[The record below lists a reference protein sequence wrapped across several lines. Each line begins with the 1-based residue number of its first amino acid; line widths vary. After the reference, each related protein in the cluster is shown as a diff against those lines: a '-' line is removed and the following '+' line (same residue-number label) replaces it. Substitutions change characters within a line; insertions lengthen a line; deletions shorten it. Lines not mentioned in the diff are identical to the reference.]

1 MALVQW
7 FHQSERMARNAR
19 SIEELTLALM
29 CRASSLSATRIGAIT
44 PDDWVRILDWSVEH
58 RFAPYLHYSLGQA
71 GLRGSLPT
79 EVRAQLQQAYRRA
92 TLRALSMQRDM
103 LHVNSVLQ
111 GAGIEHLFMKGAY
124 LAQFAYPEPGLR
136 PLRDLDVLVRPE
148 QAMDAFQV
156 LQDNGLERIARN
168 VGNPHAH
175 LAHGKHLPPL
185 RIPGRALV
193 EVHTLTMAPNSP
205 SRHAVVPGQHDTLA
219 VRMIRRDVGG
229 TAICFEGAED
239 LLLHL
244 CVHAAV
250 DHQFNNGP
258 LILSDIAWL
267 MNTHTIDW
275 PLVWNAAR
283 EQGATRGLALVLRLV
298 EREWPEEALTLPVQ
312 WSGDSAGIL
321 PADAPILDIA
331 ARSLLQ
337 NVAARGDVALQ
348 AEMGAEGSLSGKAAR
363 LLRRAFPGR
372 VELARE
378 FPVRAESPWVYAW
391 YPAKWWRLCRRF
403 PDFLHNLLNARARTD
418 AENVGAI
425 SAWLRE

>member
-7 FHQSERMARNAR
+7 FHQSDRMARNAR

-29 CRASSLSATRIGAIT
+29 CRASSLSAAGIGAIT
-44 PDDWVRILDWSVEH
+44 EDDWARILDWSIEH

-71 GLRGSLPT
+71 GLRASLPT
-79 EVRAQLQQAYRRA
+79 EVGTRLQQTYRRA
-92 TLRALSMQRDM
+92 SLRALSMQRDM

-111 GAGIEHLFMKGAY
+111 AAGIEHLFMKGAY

-148 QAMDAFQV
+148 QALDAFRV
-156 LQDNGLERIARN
+156 LQDNGLERIDRN
-168 VGNPHAH
+168 VGNPAAH

-185 RIPGRALV
+185 RIPGGALV
-193 EVHTLTMAPNSP
+193 EVHTLTTAPSGP
-205 SRHAVVPGQHDTLA
+205 LRHAAMPGQHDTLA
-219 VRMIRRDVGG
+219 ARMIRRDVGG

-244 CVHAAV
+244 CIHAAV

-267 MNTHTIDW
+267 MKTHTIDW
-275 PLVWNAAR
+275 PLVWDAAR
-283 EQGATRGLALVLRLV
+283 EQGAMRGLALVLRLV
-298 EREWPEEALTLPVQ
+298 EREWPEGALTQPVQ
-312 WSGDSAGIL
+312 WSGDSASIL
-321 PADAPILDIA
+321 SADAPILDIA

-337 NVAARGDVALQ
+337 NVSARGDVALQ
-348 AEMGAEGSLSGKAAR
+348 AEIGAEGSWPGKAGR

-378 FPVRAESPWVYAW
+378 FPVRADSPWAYAW
-391 YPAKWWRLCRRF
+391 YPAKWWRLCRRL
-403 PDFLHNLLNARARTD
+403 PEFLLNLLSARARTD